1 LIAAGLVIVVIA
13 ALIQQVLSTIFG
25 VALYRYVADEQAVG
39 TFTTEDLEGAVRTKG
54 IGGSGRGPVTSNST
68 I

>member
-1 LIAAGLVIVVIA
+1 MIA

-25 VALYRYVADEQAVG
+25 VALYRYVADEKAIG
-39 TFTTEDLEGAVRTKG
+39 TFTAEDLEGAVRTKG
-54 IGGSGRGPVTSNST
+54 GAGGSGRGPVVSNST